1 MKLPKKP
8 LLLIAAA
15 VLVLLP
21 VAACSPDTAAQEAT
35 VSAQD
40 VDVDVLAKLG
50 LEGVEGRTLVDELE
64 ATPLD
69 ERRDDLIASVRGDH
83 VVVTD
88 LETER
93 EATVALPE
101 DEFYLSIAPYLSQTH
116 PCGFHSLTTCVGELR
131 SAELDVTVVDEAG
144 RTVFDETVT
153 TQDNGFAGLWLPR
166 DIEGEITVSYEGR
179 SATGPVTTA
188 ADAET
193 CETDL
198 KLT

>member
-8 LLLIAAA
+8 VLLTAAA
-15 VLVLLP
+15 VLALLT
-21 VAACSPDTAAQEAT
+21 VTGCSPDAPADGATAAQE
-35 VSAQD
+35 
-40 VDVDVLAKLG
+40 VDVLAKLG
-50 LEGVEGRTLVDELE
+50 LDGVTGRALVDELE
-64 ATPLD
+64 ATPLED
-69 ERRDDLIASVRGDH
+69 RRDEFIASVRADH

-93 EATVALPE
+93 ETTVPLPE
-101 DEFYLSIAPYLSQTH
+101 DEFYLSIAPYVSRTH

-131 SAELDVTVVDEAG
+131 SAELDVTIVDDAG
-144 RTVFDETVT
+144 ATVFEGAVT

-166 DIEGEITVSYEGR
+166 DITGRITVEYDGR
-179 SATGPVTTA
+179 SATGPVSTG

-198 KLT
+198 ELA

>member
-8 LLLIAAA
+8 VLLVAAA
-15 VLVLLP
+15 VLALLP
-21 VAACSPDTAAQEAT
+21 VAACSPDAPSEEAT
-35 VSAQD
+35 VSAQ
-40 VDVDVLAKLG
+40 DVDVLAKLG

-101 DEFYLSIAPYLSQTH
+101 EEFYLSIAPYVSQTH

-166 DIEGEITVSYEGR
+166 DIEGEITVAYQGR
-179 SATGPVTTA
+179 SVTGPVSTA

-198 KLT
+198 KLA